1 MNEGNALV
9 KKQSGSEFGKPPAG
23 RTVEELLDY
32 GVVNI
37 DKPKGPTTHQVA
49 DFVKKILD
57 IKKCG
62 HSGSLDPAVTGV
74 VAIGLGKS
82 TKVVNYLLK
91 AGKEYV
97 CIMHIHKPVDEEKI
111 RKTIQ
116 GFVGKIEQLPPVK
129 SAVKRQKRTKNIYYI
144 EILEIDGQDVLFKV
158 GCEAGT
164 YIRKLCHDI
173 GLKLKIGA
181 HMSELR
187 RTKVGPFDE
196 TTSATLHDLKDA
208 FVFWKENGEEKEL
221 KKIIQPMENAVAHLK
236 KIWVL
241 DSTINSV
248 CHGASLKVPGIS
260 KLDSGIKKE
269 DTIAIM
275 TLKEE
280 LVATGIAEMSSEEIM
295 KSEKGIAVK
304 LERVFMEPSV
314 NLKV

>member
-1 MNEGNALV
+1 METKILV
-9 KKQSGSEFGKPPAG
+9 KRAAEAVFGRGPEERALK
-23 RTVEELLDY
+23 ELLDY
-32 GVVNI
+32 GVINL

-49 DFVKKILD
+49 DFVKKILK
-57 IKKCG
+57 IGKCG
-62 HSGSLDPAVTGV
+62 HSGSLDPGVTGLV
-74 VAIGLGKS
+74 VIGLGKS

-97 CIMHIHKPVDEEKI
+97 CIMHIHKPVDEKKI
-111 RKTIQ
+111 REVMQ

-129 SAVKRQKRTKNIYYI
+129 SAVRRVKRTKKVYYI
-144 EILEIDGQDVLFKV
+144 DILEIDGQDILFRV

-173 GLKLKIGA
+173 GLKLKVGA
-181 HMSELR
+181 HMAELR

-196 TTSATLHDLKDA
+196 KTVSTLYDLKDA
-208 FVFWKENGEEKEL
+208 FVFWEENSDETGL
-221 KKIIQPMENAVAHLK
+221 KKIIQPMENAVSHLP

-241 DSTINSV
+241 DSTVDSI

-260 KLDSGIKKE
+260 KLDDLIQPE
-269 DTIAIM
+269 QTVAIL
-275 TLKEE
+275 TLKGE
-280 LVATGIAEMSSEEIM
+280 LIATGISQMSSKQMME
-295 KSEKGIAVK
+295 SERGVAVK

>member
-280 LVATGIAEMSSEEIM
+280 FVATGIAEMSSEEIM